1 MDKFFALCS
10 DFIGYWGSTV
20 VPFLTSPL
28 KSISFPSFDWETL
41 SYEIRIIELNWD
53 ISLFQFLLI
62 DGLII
67 IIGVRLVKFLFDIFW

>member
-1 MDKFFALCS
+1 MSEFFKLCS
-10 DFIGYWGSTV
+10 DFIGYWGRTI
-20 VPFLTSPL
+20 VPFFTEPMEYF
-28 KSISFPSFDWETL
+28 SIPMFDWETFE
-41 SYEIRIIELNWD
+41 YELYLIELNWD